1 MRRGLFITG
10 TDTGVGKTTV
20 SCAVVRSLIRTGEK
34 IFVAKPLATGCELD
48 EAGQFPHPDELLLNA
63 ALGETART
71 WVGFRSRWPAAPSM
85 AARWDG
91 RRINL
96 DNLVKEMFAAMP
108 LESMLVV
115 EGAGGLLCPAGH
127 DWTMIDLAARLELP
141 LLVVARCALGTLNH
155 TLLTLE
161 VANQRGLRVA
171 GVVLNQDRPINGR
184 AEAEAGEE
192 LGFLTK
198 IPILGVIPHL
208 DTACHALDCVN
219 WRELMG

>member
-20 SCAVVRSLIRTGEK
+20 SCAVVRSLIRAGEK

-85 AARWDG
+85 A
-91 RRINL
+91 
-96 DNLVKEMFAAMP
+96 